1 MSGHRGEIGTVQSGQ
16 AMTELLI
23 CASFILI
30 PLFLIVP
37 TFGKFIDMKHT
48 TIQAARY
55 EAWEYTVW
63 YAEDCSRSVLSAL
76 GGGPEE
82 CPMGGFE
89 AHDAQP
95 FKSRDE
101 TQIESRQRF
110 FGTRTISGVNED
122 GDMTLTGV
130 PITEDDRDSWSTV
143 DPNFTWYDHT
153 SLQMYNRGAITGSV
167 VSSKDTPGLPVIDTV
182 FDVLLGV
189 ID

>member
-110 FGTRTISGVNED
+110 FGTRTISGVNEERPRHD
-122 GDMTLTGV
+122 VAISRRHEPDLVAELVVTQSNAGTQVRHGGD
-130 PITEDDRDSWSTV
+130 RAR
-143 DPNFTWYDHT
+143 
-153 SLQMYNRGAITGSV
+153 RGG
-167 VSSKDTPGLPVIDTV
+167 
-182 FDVLLGV
+182 
-189 ID
+189 